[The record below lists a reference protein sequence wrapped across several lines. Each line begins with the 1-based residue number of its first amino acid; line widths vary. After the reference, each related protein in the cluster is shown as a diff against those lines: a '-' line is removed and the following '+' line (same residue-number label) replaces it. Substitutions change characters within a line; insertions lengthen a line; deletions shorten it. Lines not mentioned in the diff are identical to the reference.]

1 MAKQKQSKDQSQ
13 ILDLVLQSKNEL
25 TEEIFDALY
34 QEVLPTLYANRWR
47 IPKYILENDDY
58 YQEARISLVQAVQ
71 TYRINSKAAFTTYFA
86 NIFKNR
92 LLDIRR
98 MHMTDKRIANF
109 KVERSLDLFA
119 SEGEENNIENRLR
132 TKEFPP
138 EYVYLFNETI
148 NRYEKSLSD
157 MERTAYSYF
166 KKGFSYEEMEKL
178 TGFTRKQVH
187 SLIAKCKRKYRKI
200 LSEYFDDR
208 D

>member
-13 ILDLVLQSKNEL
+13 VLDLVLQGKNEL

-34 QEVLPTLYANRWR
+34 QEVLPTLYANCWR

-71 TYRINSKAAFTTYFA
+71 TYRINSKVAFTTYFA
-86 NIFKNR
+86 NVFKNR

-119 SEGEENNIENRLR
+119 SEGEENGCVL
-132 TKEFPP
+132 KEIMGISTMLP
-138 EYVYLFNETI
+138 L
-148 NRYEKSLSD
+148 
-157 MERTAYSYF
+157 
-166 KKGFSYEEMEKL
+166 KK
-178 TGFTRKQVH
+178 
-187 SLIAKCKRKYRKI
+187 
-200 LSEYFDDR
+200 
-208 D
+208 